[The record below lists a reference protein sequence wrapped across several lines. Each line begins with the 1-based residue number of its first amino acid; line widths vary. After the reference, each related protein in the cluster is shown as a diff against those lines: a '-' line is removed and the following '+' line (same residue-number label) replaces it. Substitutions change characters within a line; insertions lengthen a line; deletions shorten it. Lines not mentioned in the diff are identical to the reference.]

1 MKYSE
6 VIVRSQIALILGLMP
21 TLSLADLANCS
32 VTGSTNTCS
41 GNYSVYDQSHLN
53 YDNVV
58 INTTG
63 DAVDSPEPE
72 GYGVYVNSP
81 LLAQKNLTV
90 TTDGQDAD
98 GIVTSGTGSLTVNG
112 KLYVNVTGSSADG
125 IHAIDASNSSIIIG
139 NEAEIYSAGGAA
151 VRADLSRA
159 AGESNLITIGDNAI
173 IKSTAYYGNNNNDV
187 VGYAVFAGNRNSENI
202 PGAPEGTAKI
212 VIGDNSDIAT
222 TGSYASAVYANKG
235 GIIQLGSTKVTTQG
249 EASHGILAE
258 SGGVTDNNMVSHY
271 LGGGKVELLGDTTI
285 NVTNPNPDPTFGNPS
300 YAIYSTG
307 KDALVASYNSDT
319 GKDTSGV
326 FKVNGDMLV
335 NDGGKIDL
343 RMTNGSEFI
352 GNTYFDGSDG
362 VLNLNIAGATS
373 YWEMSQNSKVTDLAL
388 SDNAQVRLGNQSV
401 SVNPT
406 NKIKL
411 TVENLS
417 GNGNFLMRSDVANNI
432 GDLLTVEGTSAGK
445 HGVTVKDA
453 ASGSSAVDGT
463 ERLLLV
469 QTSDGKA
476 EFYTAN
482 TNGYVDIGAYQ
493 YSIVK
498 GDASKGED
506 KKNWYLGVN
515 SSPGQGGNLT
525 NTADRSV
532 NVLNINYLLNYVE
545 TQTLLQRMGELR
557 ESRDNDWDFWTRGF
571 AGRLSS
577 FSSKLSGFD
586 MDYHGF
592 QAGLDRRFAINNND
606 LYLGVMAGT
615 AKANADYDIGHG
627 DTRSY
632 HVGVYGTYKT
642 QNDFYLDAIAKYVVM
657 KNDFN
662 TETGGGYKVDG
673 NGTTRGYTLGLETGK
688 RFYFNSVKT
697 GWYIEPQAQLT
708 YSHQNSA
715 NIHSSNGL
723 KTNLDDFDSILG
735 RASAIVGYSIK
746 QGNTPVNVYL
756 KTGYVKEFDGKTS
769 YTFNDNGNTKT
780 KYNFDSS
787 WWDNG
792 IGINAQI
799 NKKHNVYLEADY
811 ATGNRFDNKSIK
823 VGYRLAF

>member
-1 MKYSE
+1 MKYAE
-6 VIVRSQIALILGLMP
+6 VIVRSQIALILGLTP

-32 VTGSTNTCS
+32 VTGSTNTCT

-53 YDNVV
+53 YDNVI
-58 INTTG
+58 INITG
-63 DAVDSPEPE
+63 NAVDTPEPE

-81 LLAQKNLTV
+81 LTAQKNLTI
-90 TTDGQDAD
+90 TTDGDYAD
-98 GIVTSGTGSLTVNG
+98 GIVTAGNGSLTING
-112 KLYVNVTGSSADG
+112 KLYINVIGGSADG
-125 IHAIDASNSSIIIG
+125 IHASSMSNSTINTG
-139 NEAEIYSAGGAA
+139 NNTEIYSAGGTA

-159 AGESNLITIGDNAI
+159 AGDSNVINIGDNAI
-173 IKSTAYYGNNNNDV
+173 IKSTAYYGNNNSDV
-187 VGYAVFAGNRNSENI
+187 VGYAVFAGNRNSENT
-202 PGAPEGTAKI
+202 PGAPEGKAKI
-212 VIGDNSDIAT
+212 VIGDNSNIST
-222 TGSYASAVYANKG
+222 TGNWASAVYANKG

-258 SGGVTDNNMVSHY
+258 SGGVTDSNMVSHY
-271 LGGGKVELLGDTTI
+271 LGGGRVELLGDTTI
-285 NVTNPNPDPTFGNPS
+285 EVTNPSPDPVFGNPS
-300 YAIYSTG
+300 YAIYATG
-307 KDALVASYNSDT
+307 QDALVTSHNSDT
-319 GKDTSGV
+319 GKDTSGI
-326 FKVNGDMLV
+326 FKIKGDMLV

-343 RMTNGSEFI
+343 RMTDHSEFN
-352 GNTYFDGSDG
+352 GNTYFDGSNG
-362 VLNLNIAGATS
+362 VLNLNIAGVNS
-373 YWEMSQNSKVTDLAL
+373 YWQMSQNSKVTDLTL
-388 SDNAQVRLGNQSV
+388 SDNAKVILGDQNAP
-401 SVNPT
+401 VNSS
-406 NKIKL
+406 NRIEL
-411 TVENLS
+411 TVKNLS
-417 GNGNFLMRSDVANNI
+417 GNGNFLMRSDIANNI
-432 GDLLTVEGTSAGK
+432 GDLLNVEGTSTGK
-445 HGVTVKDA
+445 HGVTVKDTN
-453 ASGSSAVDGT
+453 SGGSAVDGT
-463 ERLLLV
+463 ERLMMV
-469 QTSDGKA
+469 KTDDGKA

-482 TNGYVDIGAYQ
+482 SNGYVDIGAYQ
-493 YSIVK
+493 YSIMK
-498 GDASKGED
+498 GDTSKGED
-506 KKNWYLGVN
+506 KNSWYLGVK
-515 SSPGQGGNLT
+515 SSPGQGGSLT

-592 QAGLDRRFAINNND
+592 QAGLDRRFTVNNND

-632 HVGVYGTYKT
+632 HAGIYGTYKT
-642 QNDFYLDAIAKYVVM
+642 QNDFYIDAIAKYVVM

-688 RFYFNSVKT
+688 RFYFNPVKT

-708 YSHQNSA
+708 YSHQNST

-746 QGNTPVNVYL
+746 QGNTPVDVYL

-769 YTFNDNGNTKT
+769 YTFNDNVNTKT

-792 IGINAQI
+792 VGINAQI